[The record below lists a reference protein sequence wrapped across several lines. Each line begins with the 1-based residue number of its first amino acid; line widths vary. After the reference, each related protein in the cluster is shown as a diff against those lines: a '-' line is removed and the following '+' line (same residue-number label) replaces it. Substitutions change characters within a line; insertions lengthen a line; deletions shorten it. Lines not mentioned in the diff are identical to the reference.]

1 MINVPS
7 VLVTTIIAP
16 NTTTRIAKF
25 VNILVAHSLK
35 REFLDI
41 ISIVI
46 NVSSLFYVIPFLNV
60 VFGDLHYKPIIKL
73 HKHVI

>member
-1 MINVPS
+1 MYS
-7 VLVTTIIAP
+7 VLVTIIVAP
-16 NTTTRIAKF
+16 STTTRTAKF

-41 ISIVI
+41 ISIII
-46 NVSSLFYVIPFLNV
+46 NVSSQVHVVISFINV
-60 VFGDLHYKPIIKL
+60 VFGDLHYIAIIKL